1 MSDWR
6 DGLFDVVALA
16 VGGDFAAV
24 VGFVVG
30 FVLLADNMG

>member
-24 VGFVVG
+24 VGFVG